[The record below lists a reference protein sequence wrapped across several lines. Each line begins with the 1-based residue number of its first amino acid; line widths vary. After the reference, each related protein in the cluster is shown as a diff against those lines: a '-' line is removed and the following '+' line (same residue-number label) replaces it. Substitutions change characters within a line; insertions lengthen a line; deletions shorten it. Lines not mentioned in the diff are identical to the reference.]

1 MGRVKEILIED
12 EYMEMASKA
21 IQEELDWEIITDM
34 MCQVGWVRVERNQ
47 VVDNLLER
55 SSISQWIT
63 DHCKGR
69 VQSRG
74 RTWVFSDPEEALM
87 FRLTWP

>member
-1 MGRVKEILIED
+1 MGRVKELLIED
-12 EYMEMASKA
+12 TYIEAASRA
-21 IQEELDWEIITDM
+21 IQEELDWEIVTDM
-34 MCQVGWVRVERNQ
+34 MCQVGWVRVDRNNDR
-47 VVDNLLER
+47 VTRAESL
-55 SSISQWIT
+55 SIRQWVT
-63 DHCKGR
+63 NNCKGR